1 VCQRHL
7 RRAAEAHDEI
17 EQQGASVVVFFN
29 ADLDLVE
36 DWHKGAGHMP
46 ADYLVVADPDAEVFE
61 SLGTIR
67 QNPVSLMTKAIGGG
81 IKSAREG
88 IFPKPTRADVLRLG
102 ADAAVDAHGNILL
115 LHLADSAD
123 DRLPIADLID
133 AINGD
138 GA

>member
-1 VCQRHL
+1 
-7 RRAAEAHDEI
+7 
-17 EQQGASVVVFFN
+17 
-29 ADLDLVE
+29 
-36 DWHKGAGHMP
+36 MP